1 MSYLHNSANKT
12 QKSQEKYDILNIS
25 VAFMSLFI
33 FFYRFILVAVPM
45 FKEAYSAGNLRD
57 MALAMT
63 MLV

>member
-1 MSYLHNSANKT
+1 MSYLHNSVNKT

-25 VAFMSLFI
+25 VAVMSLFI

-45 FKEAYSAGNLRD
+45 FNEAYSAGNLRD